1 MYKIKVFIFINFR
14 GAEASSSGGTRGTP
28 PKMSKKQ
35 SKPGEAPPAPK
46 TSAVKSSVPTV
57 PKAWH
62 ETHSF
67 LSKNLEAHSD
77 LVSCVDMKDDY
88 IISGRFA
95 CLIFCFNLLQFF

>member
-1 MYKIKVFIFINFR
+1 
-14 GAEASSSGGTRGTP
+14 
-28 PKMSKKQ
+28 MSKKQ

-46 TSAVKSSVPTV
+46 TSTVKPSLPTA

-88 IISGRFA
+88 IISGRSAYSNFR
-95 CLIFCFNLLQFF
+95 FNLLQFL